1 MLIDQMRT
9 GIGQGLLKGR
19 NDQDDQWPVTI
30 RMVSDQDDEW
40 PVWWGG
46 GDQSLTVRSRT
57 HGREASGQ

>member
-9 GIGQGLLKGR
+9 GIGHGLLKGR
-19 NDQDDQWPVTI
+19 NDQDDQWL
-30 RMVSDQDDEW
+30 DEW

-46 GDQSLTVRSRT
+46 GDQSLTVCSRT